1 MAYHGEMRISLT
13 AFVLAS
19 APVAAHAQSI
29 FGPGVI
35 STPDSG
41 EAFGALT
48 PDGKEFYFTIHR
60 PDFSRHRIV
69 VSRLTSAGWSA
80 PQTLSISGA
89 YNDREP
95 KLSPDG
101 KRLYFSSNRP
111 VAAGD
116 TTRRRDL
123 DLWFSDRRSDG
134 SWAPPTHIEGVN
146 GPTNDFSPSVTA
158 SGVLY
163 FISKRSGGIGQDSLP
178 YNVWRAE
185 PIDLVAGRWKPPANA
200 GAAINAGF
208 ETNVYVTPNESMM
221 LVSRDGAPD
230 SFGGDDIYLSRRAGG
245 AWQPMKHLRAPINSK
260 EYDYGPLIAPDGRSL
275 FVTSHRTGNG
285 DIYRF
290 SIDLLENRGHQR
302 GRTP

>member
-1 MAYHGEMRISLT
+1 MRISLT
-13 AFVLAS
+13 AFLLAS
-19 APVAAHAQSI
+19 APLAAHAQSI
-29 FGPGVI
+29 FGSGVI
-35 STPDSG
+35 STPDSD
-41 EAFGALT
+41 EAFGSMT

-69 VSRLTSAGWSA
+69 VSRLTNAGWSA
-80 PQTLSISGA
+80 PQTLSISGT

-111 VAAGD
+111 VTAGD

-123 DLWFSDRRSDG
+123 DLWFSDRRPDG
-134 SWAPPTHIEGVN
+134 SWAASVHIEGPN

-158 SGVLY
+158 GGVLY
-163 FISKRSGGIGQDSLP
+163 FISKRSGGIGKDSLP

-185 PIDLVAGRWKPPANA
+185 PIDLVAGRWKAPVNA
-200 GAAINAGF
+200 GTAINAGF
-208 ETNVYVTPNESMM
+208 ETNVYVTPNESTM
-221 LVSRDGAPD
+221 LASRDDAPD
-230 SFGGDDIYLSRRAGG
+230 SFGGDDVYFSRRVGG
-245 AWQPMKHLRAPINSK
+245 VWKPMTHLPAPINSK
-260 EYDYGPLIAPDGRSL
+260 EYDYGPLISPDGQSI

-290 SIDLLENRGHQR
+290 PIGLLDATAGAT
-302 GRTP
+302 GRRPK